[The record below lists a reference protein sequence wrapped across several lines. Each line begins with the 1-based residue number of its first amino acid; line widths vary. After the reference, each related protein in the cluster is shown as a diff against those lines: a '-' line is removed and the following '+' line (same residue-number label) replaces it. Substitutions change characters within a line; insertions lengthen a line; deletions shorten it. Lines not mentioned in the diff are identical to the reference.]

1 MKIFK
6 RKHLVH
12 YLPIVGCVATG
23 ITYVGIGVIA
33 LLSFFQIR
41 DGGADE
47 SSMLVVL
54 NDFLLGKILIVIIL
68 TGTACY
74 IVWRFYEAFNDPYQY
89 GSDFKG
95 VAKRVGIALSTVAD
109 MLIVYAAVRVLLGTA
124 NISAN
129 GQPVEERAMT
139 KAMLDDGKG
148 WIIITIGCVMLATAF
163 IQLLYGGTKG
173 YKERVNDHY
182 LNPALRKV
190 FHGLG
195 LTGYAARGIILAITG
210 FFFLKAGISNDANV
224 VVNTDKAFD
233 FVGDHIGHIFFILLA
248 VGTICY
254 GFFMFG
260 LGITYKAGK
269 QPRRR

>member
-6 RKHLVH
+6 RKHLAH
-12 YLPIVGCVATG
+12 YLPILGCGATG
-23 ITYVGIGVIA
+23 ITYAGIGIIA
-33 LLSFFQIR
+33 LLSFFKVR

-54 NDFLLGKILIVIIL
+54 NDFLLGKILVFIIVG
-68 TGTACY
+68 GTLCY
-74 IVWRFYEAFNDPYQY
+74 ICWRFYEAFTDPYRY
-89 GSDFKG
+89 GSDFRG
-95 VAKRVGIALSTVAD
+95 RAKRFGIALSTVAD
-109 MLIVYAAVRVLLGTA
+109 MMIVYAAVRVLLGTA
-124 NISAN
+124 KIQAN

-139 KAMLDDGKG
+139 QALLDDGRG
-148 WIIITIGCVMLATAF
+148 WLIIAIGIVILVTALV
-163 IQLLYGGTKG
+163 QLLYGGTKG

-182 LNPALRKV
+182 LNPTLLKI

-233 FVGDHIGHIFFILLA
+233 FVGDHIGHIFFIALA
-248 VGTICY
+248 LGTVSY
-254 GFFMFG
+254 GLFMFA
-260 LGITYKAGK
+260 LGITYRAGK
-269 QPRRR
+269 H